1 MSYKVE
7 IAPIVSKK
15 IIKILE
21 EAEKYSASYKAKLTA
36 KFKKAILSLNEFPY
50 RYPLVPEKP
59 WHSRNIHKMPIKPYI
74 AYHSIREKE
83 KFVSV
88 EALSHYKQ
96 NQTEILEEAF
106 GI

>member
-36 KFKKAILSLNEFPY
+36 KFKRRSY
-50 RYPLVPEKP
+50 R
-59 WHSRNIHKMPIKPYI
+59 
-74 AYHSIREKE
+74 
-83 KFVSV
+83 
-88 EALSHYKQ
+88 
-96 NQTEILEEAF
+96 
-106 GI
+106 